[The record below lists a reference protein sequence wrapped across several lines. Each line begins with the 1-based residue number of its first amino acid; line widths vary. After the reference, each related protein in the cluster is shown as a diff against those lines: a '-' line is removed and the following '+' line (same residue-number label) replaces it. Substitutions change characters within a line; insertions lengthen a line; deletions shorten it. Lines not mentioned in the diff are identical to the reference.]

1 MEVIKRKILLENSID
16 RTNSESWGTL
26 TADTFYLNVFL
37 TQNVDDMGLFTDVS
51 FVSAN
56 TSNNNS
62 VNYDILTNKLSLIGV
77 FFPFMV
83 GITPQNITAFTTTD
97 EYVLRLTS
105 KTESDYYNFGNLSI
119 SANTDSKLEELISYD
134 VNEKYK
140 VGFDMNRD
148 TYINYDNML
157 INGVDRVISVGEPII
172 YSFDAENNVNI
183 GTENQTTG
191 LRYLDY
197 SALTRTI
204 TIDGLET
211 TVPLTIISYIS
222 EGWNETN
229 TSLSA
234 ITKEEYLFGIVSPPE
249 VKSDVFIDRGVT
261 SVFEPHLILSE
272 VNNLG
277 ELTRYGNGYYN
288 ITRL

>member
-1 MEVIKRKILLENSID
+1 METIKRKILLENSID
-16 RTNSESWGTL
+16 RTNSETWGTL

-56 TSNNNS
+56 TSDNSS
-62 VNYDILTNKLSLIGV
+62 VNYTILTNKLASIGV

-105 KTESDYYNFGNLSI
+105 KTESDYYNFGNFSL

-134 VNEKYK
+134 ANERYK
-140 VGFDMNRD
+140 VGFDMGKT
-148 TYINYDNML
+148 TYTNYDNIL
-157 INGVDRVISVGEPII
+157 INGVERVISVGEPII
-172 YSFDAENNVNI
+172 YSFDAVNDVNI
-183 GTENQTTG
+183 GTENQDTG

-204 TIDGLET
+204 TIDGVET
-211 TVPLTIISYIS
+211 TVPLTIVSYIS

-288 ITRL
+288 IIR